1 MLFYYWVARNFVG
14 LATKWLRIFPL
25 RAIDKVRNHLVAKP
39 TKFRVPVTNVNF
51 LFRVNRGGESF
62 ASAART

>member
-25 RAIDKVRNHLVAKP
+25 RAIDKVRNHLS
-39 TKFRVPVTNVNF
+39 VPVTNVNF
-51 LFRVNRGGESF
+51 LFRVNRGGKSF